1 MTYDIPSRSNSVVR
15 LNEKTLSI
23 IICIIFDLLG
33 CEKFKG
39 IIL

>member
-1 MTYDIPSRSNSVVR
+1 MVFNNSIIGSLLYLEEER

-33 CEKFKG
+33 
-39 IIL
+39 L